1 MVEGLKSAARS
12 LNINDQKIGS
22 LVNNLANINST
33 GYKREMPFEQI
44 IDKNGDVKLRNTLL
58 DFKQGDMIQTDNPLD
73 LAISGE
79 AFFVTENLNGELQ
92 FTKNGKFEISDDGY
106 IIDAVGNKLVGE
118 GGAILL
124 QEDFWQQNQT
134 ISISSEGEIYVGKN
148 FIDKLQLVQIEDK
161 ENLVRTGNNNYMLPD
176 GYFFKADEDSYKVSQ
191 GYLENSNVN
200 PIIEMEE
207 MIRISK
213 EYESAQKMI
222 QYLDEIMGRA
232 NEIGSIK

>member
-1 MVEGLKSAARS
+1 MVQGLKSAATS
-12 LNINDQKIGS
+12 LNLNDKKIGS

-44 IDKNGDVKLRNTLL
+44 IDKNGEVKLRNTIL
-58 DFKQGDMIQTDNPLD
+58 DFQQGDLVQTDNPLD

-79 AFFVTENLNGELQ
+79 AFFVTENINGELQ

-106 IIDAVGNKLVGE
+106 IIDAVGNKLVGK

-134 ISISSEGEIYVGKN
+134 ISISTEGEISVGKN
-148 FIDKLQLVQIEDK
+148 FIDKLQLVQIENK
-161 ENLVRTGNNNYMLPD
+161 ENLVRTGNNNYMLNE
-176 GYFFKADEDSYKVSQ
+176 GYFSKAEEDSYKVSQ

-200 PIIEMEE
+200 PILEMEE

-222 QYLDEIMGRA
+222 QYLDEIMGKA